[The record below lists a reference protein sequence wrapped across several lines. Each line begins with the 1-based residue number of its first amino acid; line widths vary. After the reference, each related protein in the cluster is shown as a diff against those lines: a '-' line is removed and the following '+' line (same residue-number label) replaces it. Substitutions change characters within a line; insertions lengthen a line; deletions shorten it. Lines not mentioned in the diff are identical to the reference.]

1 MAEEDTVQTVA
12 AEVCQFPGGCTNVLP
27 PKSGRRGAPR
37 LYCGLPVDGR
47 VHNPQNALAVQRR
60 RDEED
65 SAVMRRGGL
74 AVDTPDQARAVAP
87 VDLARAKTGVL
98 VEQLGGQ
105 LAAQAAVIEAALGQ
119 LAILAD
125 PAAAEAQLS
134 ATSTA
139 AQAEVAQARA
149 GQAVAEQQARAEIAR
164 AEA

>member
-65 SAVMRRGGL
+65 AAVMRRGGL
-74 AVDTPDQARAVAP
+74 A
-87 VDLARAKTGVL
+87 
-98 VEQLGGQ
+98 
-105 LAAQAAVIEAALGQ
+105 
-119 LAILAD
+119 
-125 PAAAEAQLS
+125 AE
-134 ATSTA
+134 
-139 AQAEVAQARA
+139 ARA

-164 AEA
+164 AEATRTIAQAAVAATEDAEATRDAALAEAAAATRALQGEQTAHADAREPVSYTHLKLPT